1 MLEAGFGRAGGP
13 TIASPGRAVLDG
25 FRGIAYDTIVVLV
38 LDTNVLISALRSRRG
53 ASYRLLSLV
62 GTGRFDIAL
71 SVPLV
76 LEYEGVAHR
85 MLVDLQASASD
96 LSDILDYLCAVAV
109 HRRVFFLWRPTLPD
123 PKDDMVLELAV
134 DAGAAVIVTFNTRDF
149 IGIERFGI
157 RALTPRD
164 YLRELGE
171 LP

>member
-1 MLEAGFGRAGGP
+1 
-13 TIASPGRAVLDG
+13 
-25 FRGIAYDTIVVLV
+25 
-38 LDTNVLISALRSRRG
+38 
-53 ASYRLLSLV
+53 
-62 GTGRFDIAL
+62 
-71 SVPLV
+71 VPLV